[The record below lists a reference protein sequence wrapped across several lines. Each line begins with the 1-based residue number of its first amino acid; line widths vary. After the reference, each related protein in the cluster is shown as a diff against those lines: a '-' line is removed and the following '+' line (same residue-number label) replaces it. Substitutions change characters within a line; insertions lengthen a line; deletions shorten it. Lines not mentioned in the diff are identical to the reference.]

1 MLRRRASPGTEKEH
15 PQSIR
20 NCLPSIQVGANFII
34 EQDIG
39 DGTGRRVENKNLGGT
54 LKDRI
59 SQGVLAAILLFS
71 LAAGGSR
78 LCAQESP
85 ATPPAN
91 EQDKSAN
98 TAATSAPDPPAPK
111 APDGATS
118 AKPDSPQPKIEPGDS
133 GQQTKRILWIIPN
146 YRSVSANTYLPP
158 QSFKEKF
165 WMATQ
170 DSFDYSAFV
179 YVGILSG
186 AGLAGNSEPSFGH
199 GASGYGNYFAH
210 GFADNTIENYMVEA
224 IVPSL
229 TKEDPRYYTLGKGGF
244 FKRSGYA
251 VSRLF
256 ITRTDSGKRTFNL
269 SETVGAGAAAGI
281 GNAYYPAN
289 SNEWVK
295 TYQRWLSQV
304 VQDGVGNM
312 FKEFWPDVNKALF
325 RHKG

>member
-1 MLRRRASPGTEKEH
+1 MGDTLRDR
-15 PQSIR
+15 
-20 NCLPSIQVGANFII
+20 VG
-34 EQDIG
+34 
-39 DGTGRRVENKNLGGT
+39 LG
-54 LKDRI
+54 L
-59 SQGVLAAILLFS
+59 LAAILLFS
-71 LAAGGSR
+71 LTAGGSR

-91 EQDKSAN
+91 EQDKPAGP
-98 TAATSAPDPPAPK
+98 AATSAPDPPAPK
-111 APDGATS
+111 SPDGATRT
-118 AKPDSPQPKIEPGDS
+118 KPDSPQPKVEPEQS

-186 AGLAGNSEPSFGH
+186 TAMAGKSEPSFGQ

-244 FKRSGYA
+244 FRRSGYA
-251 VSRLF
+251 MSRLF
-256 ITRTDSGKRTFNL
+256 ITRTDSGRKTFNL
-269 SETVGAGAAAGI
+269 SEVVGAGAASGI
-281 GNAYYPAN
+281 GNTYYPAE
-289 SNEWVK
+289 SNPFVK

-304 VQDGVGNM
+304 IQDGVGNL
-312 FKEFWPDVNKALF
+312 FKEFWPDVNKAVF
-325 RHKG
+325 HHKN